1 MTLADKIAQ
10 KEVEFFNENLKSPVW
25 IIVNPYTLS
34 ELGDDDDTID
44 MVSYMGL
51 RIAVSNHP
59 AVEDF
64 ELA

>member
-1 MTLADKIAQ
+1 MTLADKIAR
-10 KEVEFFNENLKSPVW
+10 KEEEFFNENLKTPVW
-25 IIVNPYTLS
+25 IIVNPYILS

-59 AVEDF
+59 GVEDF